1 MYLSGSVDGTGSYL
15 LDILEELG
23 LGCAGVT
30 TQQDVDVSTNFVFVL
45 KQKKR
50 FCSLQQVYEGI
61 ST

>member
-1 MYLSGSVDGTGSYL
+1 MYLSGGVDGTGSYL

-45 KQKKR
+45 KQKTK
-50 FCSLQQVYEGI
+50 C
-61 ST
+61 